1 MGIELNNEQF
11 LPWVLNNFPQVL
23 QLNPVCRRYRPHRR
37 AEAVGEEGVWEVEAY
52 LVSCLHWGLEN
63 GSRLSYLLYWNPAC
77 FSRNPVALASHLNWI
92 FTASWLWPENTGAEA
107 AVWQSREEKCQG
119 QCWKGGKGQKVE
131 QFSFPSSF
139 LLPGFSLRTV
149 DLWFHSSY
157 ANM

>member
-77 FSRNPVALASHLNWI
+77 FARNPVALASHLNWI
-92 FTASWLWPENTGAEA
+92 FTATWLRPEDTGAEA
-107 AVWQSREEKCQG
+107 GMAEQRGKMSRSVL
-119 QCWKGGKGQKVE
+119 KGWEGAKSRAIFISLQ
-131 QFSFPSSF
+131 
-139 LLPGFSLRTV
+139 LPAPWIFFENCRLV
-149 DLWFHSSY
+149 VPF
-157 ANM
+157 